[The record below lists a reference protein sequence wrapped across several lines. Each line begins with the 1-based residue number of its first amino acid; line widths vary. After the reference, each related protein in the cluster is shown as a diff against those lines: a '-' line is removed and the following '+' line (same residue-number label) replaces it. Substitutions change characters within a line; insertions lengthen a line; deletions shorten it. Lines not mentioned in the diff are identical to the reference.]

1 MASVYKRGR
10 VWWGRVERDS
20 NVHRQSL
27 RTGDKRVAEKRL
39 NQWIE
44 SLRAQAWGEKPS
56 RTYKE
61 MVVSFHSEHLP
72 TLTPSS
78 QRRYKTSLKNLDR
91 AFSDKCLTEITGA
104 SMSDFEQAR
113 RRDGVSNP
121 TIRRD
126 LACLSSMFSHVIIDK
141 EWTDTN
147 PVTLFMQ
154 RQARRGRLK
163 EAPPRTRYLSHDEEA
178 RLLGACL
185 GDLGEMVAFAID
197 TGLRL
202 EEQLSL
208 TWPQVDMK
216 RERITVTGKGGKT
229 RQVPLL
235 PRAMKILSKR
245 PRHLRYGVS
254 KDWVFCNK
262 SGERY
267 GKRTRGLAGALRRA
281 NKALL
286 EEAPDATPIK
296 HLQWH
301 DLRRTCGCRL
311 LQDHENMSMD
321 KIRDWLGH
329 SSVKVTERTYAF
341 LRIDNLQDAVTKT
354 GTGRADSQKSK
365 AKKRRKTGA
374 RGRT

>member
-1 MASVYKRGR
+1 MASVYKRGK
-10 VWWGRVERDS
+10 VWWGRVEHNRH
-20 NVHRQSL
+20 VHRESL
-27 RTGDKRVAEKRL
+27 RTGDKRLAEKRL
-39 NQWIE
+39 NKWIE
-44 SLRAQAWGEKPS
+44 SLQAQEWGEKPV

-61 MVVSFHSEHLP
+61 LVVSFCAKHLP

-78 QRRYKTSLKNLDR
+78 QRRYRVSLKNLDR
-91 AFSDKCLTEITGA
+91 AFRDKSLDDITGT
-104 SMSDFEQAR
+104 SMAEFEQAR
-113 RRDGVSNP
+113 RSAGVSNP

-126 LACLSSMFSHVIIDK
+126 LACLSSMFSHAIVDM

-147 PVTLFMQ
+147 PVTLFLK

-163 EAPPRTRYLSHDEEA
+163 EAPPRTRYLSHEEET
-178 RLLGACL
+178 RLLAASG
-185 GDLGEMVAFAID
+185 GDLGNLIAFAID

-208 TWPQVDMK
+208 TWSQVDIK
-216 RERITVTGKGGKT
+216 RERLTVTGKGGKT

-235 PRAMKILSKR
+235 PRAMNILSKR
-245 PRHLRYGVS
+245 PRHLRFDGS
-254 KDWVFCNK
+254 EDWVFCNK
-262 SGERY
+262 NGERY

-281 NKALL
+281 NTGLL
-286 EEAPDATPIK
+286 KEDTTATPME

-311 LQDHENMSMD
+311 LQDHENMSLD

-329 SSVKVTERTYAF
+329 SSVKMTERAYAF

-354 GTGRADSQKSK
+354 VTGHADS
-365 AKKRRKTGA
+365 KKRRG
-374 RGRT
+374 